1 MMTLNCKLKLSTKYL
16 QVLKSTS
23 KIFWIKAAK
32 FKTTRKKS
40 WNKLKI
46 RKKYSKKERSIIINN
61 FKRKRAFMLSHDH
74 QENTKETIKM
84 KSKLKAMSVKVLP
97 LNKRLQDILRNH
109 TKTVDFARIRSLW
122 TKMRL
127 LA

>member
-1 MMTLNCKLKLSTKYL
+1 MTLNCKLKLSTKYL
-16 QVLKSTS
+16 QVLKSTF

-61 FKRKRAFMLSHDH
+61 FKRKKAFLLSQGH

-84 KSKLKAMSVKVLP
+84 KSKLKAMRVKVLP
-97 LNKRLQDILRNH
+97 LNKRPQDILRSH
-109 TKTVDFARIRSLW
+109 TKTADFARIRNLW

-127 LA
+127 PA